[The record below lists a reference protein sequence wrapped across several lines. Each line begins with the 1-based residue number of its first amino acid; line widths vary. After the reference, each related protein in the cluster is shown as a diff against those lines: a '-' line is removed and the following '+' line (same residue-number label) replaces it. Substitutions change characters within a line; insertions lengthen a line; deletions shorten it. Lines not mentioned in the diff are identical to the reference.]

1 MKKAAPF
8 HPSTFHLPIFMD
20 PYDLLGLLPDATSDQ
35 IRVAYRRLATEWH
48 PDHQP
53 PEQRAEAV
61 ERMVQLNAARD
72 LLLDARRRVEYHRIH
87 EDALRWKVARAQGQA
102 NQSSRPPETGPKS
115 NVSWAFREER
125 ERQARRRFY
134 GRLAVSLLFLL
145 VVLTLMLP
153 NLLAWASGSSPELRA
168 AANMMEASVN
178 TWLVLI
184 GSIVGTLFFA
194 VVLALLAAGLGH
206 LLKR

>member
-1 MKKAAPF
+1 
-8 HPSTFHLPIFMD
+8 MD

-87 EDALRWKVARAQGQA
+87 EDALRWKMARAQWQA
-102 NQSSRPPETGPKS
+102 NQSSRPPETAPKP

-145 VVLTLMLP
+145 VVLTLALP

>member
-1 MKKAAPF
+1 
-8 HPSTFHLPIFMD
+8 MD

-87 EDALRWKVARAQGQA
+87 EDALRWKMARAQWRA
-102 NQSSRPPETGPKS
+102 KESSRPPETPPKP

-145 VVLTLMLP
+145 VVLTLALP